1 MNCAQCKHLYQ
12 ARYRPL
18 VTKRKP
24 HYALKFKNVNEFII
38 YLTKNIIKKKSLNFT
53 PDAIQR
59 FKSLCTLNSKP
70 RYTPTL

>member
-24 HYALKFKNVNEFII
+24 HYALKFKNVNRSII
-38 YLTKNIIKKKSLNFT
+38 YLTENIIKKN
-53 PDAIQR
+53 R
-59 FKSLCTLNSKP
+59 
-70 RYTPTL
+70 